1 MRKKEKKFKNRNK
14 IVVVKSKEKIMDEE
28 IEKIEEKL
36 QNSEVL
42 TTEEIN
48 KLWENKLDGQI

>member
-48 KLWENKLDGQI
+48 KL